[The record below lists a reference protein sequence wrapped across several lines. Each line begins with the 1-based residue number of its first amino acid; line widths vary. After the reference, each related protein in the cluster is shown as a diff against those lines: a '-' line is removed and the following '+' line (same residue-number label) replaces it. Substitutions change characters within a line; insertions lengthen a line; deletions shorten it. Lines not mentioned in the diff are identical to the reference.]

1 MVQNI
6 VTYCVEDKKDLPKV
20 EEWYMNMYPP
30 LGYMTKVEKIVEL
43 NDGGA
48 EITFSRLSSCD

>member
-1 MVQNI
+1 MIQNV

-30 LGYMTKVEKIVEL
+30 LGYMTKVEKIVERE
-43 NDGGA
+43 DGGA

>member
-1 MVQNI
+1 MIQNV
-6 VTYCVEDKKDLPKV
+6 VTYCVADKKDLPKV
-20 EEWYMNMYPP
+20 EEWYMNNYPP

-43 NDGGA
+43 EEGGA